1 MTDAFDVF
9 ISYAHADADWV
20 RVLAENL
27 HQQGLQVFFDEW
39 EIGPG
44 DVLVHRLDKGI
55 LNSRNGVLVVSPDS
69 LSRPWVAEE
78 YAAMITR
85 AVAAKQRL
93 IPVLL
98 KDAELPPLL
107 ASRVY
112 IDFRQVD
119 GPLYDQRLKELVAA
133 LKGERRG
140 PPPRTGE
147 LQPPPG
153 TGFRAEGALRYRLR
167 ITPQEVTLVN
177 GGKLVQHRPRG
188 LDHAVEQRL
197 WELERAR
204 RRGDSADT
212 YLHRAAT
219 SPNISMEEAP
229 LHTCSLSAG
238 AALNQAFLGGPVSQA
253 LAAAAAEAERLNVSL
268 TLGIET
274 DEQLAIL
281 PWETLRLPESPDGL
295 GDTIGTTPPN

>member
-1 MTDAFDVF
+1 MADAFDVF
-9 ISYAHADADWV
+9 ISYAHADTDWV

-27 HQQGLQVFFDEW
+27 RQQGLQVFFDEW

-69 LSRPWVAEE
+69 LSRPWVAQE
-78 YAAMITR
+78 YAAMITH

-112 IDFRQVD
+112 VDFRQVD

-133 LKGERRG
+133 LKGEQRG

-153 TGFRAEGALRYRLR
+153 TGFRAED
-167 ITPQEVTLVN
+167 EVHLAVSA
-177 GGKLVQHRPRG
+177 PRFVKPDSG
-188 LDHAVEQRL
+188 FVARFAAYV
-197 WELERAR
+197 LER
-204 RRGDSADT
+204 
-212 YLHRAAT
+212 
-219 SPNISMEEAP
+219 
-229 LHTCSLSAG
+229 
-238 AALNQAFLGGPVSQA
+238 
-253 LAAAAAEAERLNVSL
+253 EAEVRQKIEAADRGRSEFILQPETCRWKLGAPIRVRVIRDCFTAVPAEHSL
-268 TLGIET
+268 
-274 DEQLAIL
+274 
-281 PWETLRLPESPDGL
+281 
-295 GDTIGTTPPN
+295 